1 MLYIVKT
8 VTQIIILSFV
18 AAVFLCSASNA
29 IATDSNVVNDG
40 IITAFRLNVRV
51 NPSNKSK
58 IHFIL
63 KKNARIKIHGDPG
76 EVGSWVQIELNG
88 QKGYVR
94 NRSKYLRL
102 IKTIKPKTE
111 SEKKTNEKILAQQ
124 YFGQNAEPGENNES
138 VGEDQKAEPE
148 VSAIDDKKIL
158 EEKIKQKQE
167 KIVSFTKE
175 EKIIIEGL
183 NEIDSTLNQARIRA
197 SHISDNLSKLDS
209 KIKYIV
215 EEKAKIVEE
224 YDQKRI
230 YSGTRLNALYRMRML
245 GKFEVVSEPNS
256 IFDFIVQQRALGK
269 IIESDIKILDEQI
282 NTMQRYETL
291 ENDLKLK
298 KKEKL
303 ELERELNQQILIT
316 EKKSK
321 RKSQILKKIRTEK
334 KLALVAV
341 KSLRKAA
348 EKLDKEI
355 DQISKPDFINKS
367 SRSFFDFR
375 GKLSMPVPGKI
386 ISQFGAGK
394 SSDNKTFTFQS
405 GIDIR
410 PKKNGSVRSV
420 FYGKVIFSKWF
431 QGYGN
436 LMIIDHGDSYYSLYA
451 HNKELLK
458 KMDEV
463 VEKGEVIAIAGD
475 TGSIKGVCLHFEIR
489 HHGKPVNP
497 MKWLKKGA

>member
-1 MLYIVKT
+1 MLYLIKTITKIIV
-8 VTQIIILSFV
+8 ISFV
-18 AAVFLCSASNA
+18 AAVLAGSANNVFA
-29 IATDSNVVNDG
+29 ADNNVVKDG
-40 IITAFRLNVRV
+40 VITAFRLNVRV
-51 NPSNKSK
+51 EPSNQSK
-58 IHFIL
+58 IYFVL
-63 KKNARIKIHGDPG
+63 KEGARIKVHGDTG
-76 EVGSWVQIELNG
+76 DVGSWIQIEFDG
-88 QKGYVR
+88 QKGFVR

-111 SEKKTNEKILAQQ
+111 FEK
-124 YFGQNAEPGENNES
+124 NAPEEFAVSKFAAP
-138 VGEDQKAEPE
+138 EPE
-148 VSAIDDKKIL
+148 ESASEETPSTVLSSNADDKKNL
-158 EEKIKQKQE
+158 EKKIQQKKEKI
-167 KIVSFTKE
+167 ISFSKE

-183 NEIDSTLNQARIRA
+183 NEIDSTLNKARVRV
-197 SHISDNLSKLDS
+197 SHISENLNKLDN

-215 EEKAKIVEE
+215 EEKEKIIEE

-245 GKFEVVSEPNS
+245 GKFEVVSEPDS
-256 IFDFIVQQRALGK
+256 LFDFIVQQRALGK
-269 IIESDIKILDEQI
+269 IIEADLKVLDEQI
-282 NTMQRYETL
+282 MTMQRYEKL
-291 ENDLKLK
+291 ENDLKLN

-303 ELERELNQQILIT
+303 ELERELNQQILVT

-321 RKSQILKKIRTEK
+321 RKNEILKKIQTEK
-334 KLALVAV
+334 RLALAAV
-341 KSLRKAA
+341 KSLQKAA
-348 EKLDKEI
+348 KELDQQI
-355 DQISKPDFINKS
+355 DQISKEEINS
-367 SRSFFDFR
+367 VNSRSFFDYQGR
-375 GKLSMPVPGKI
+375 LSMPVKGKI
-386 ISQFGAGK
+386 ISRFGPGK

-410 PKKNGSVRSV
+410 PKKNDIVKAV

-458 KMDEV
+458 KMGEM
-463 VEKGEVIAIAGD
+463 VEKGENIAIAGD
-475 TGSIKGVCLHFEIR
+475 TGSIKGLCLHFEIR